1 MSHSKP
7 FHSVIAQGLDAHL
20 NSKTSLSINRIACLE
35 ETTRHLATLKLV
47 VNQLQMN
54 DCPIELCI
62 GLRHLNEFL
71 YELSHVYTG
80 KAVPP
85 APLTPPKQKKR
96 KSNVVA
102 LRGRNE
108 A

>member
-1 MSHSKP
+1 MSQSKP

-20 NSKTSLSINRIACLE
+20 NSKTSLPINRIACLE
-35 ETTRHLATLKLV
+35 ETTRHLAMLKLV
-47 VNQLQMN
+47 VKQLQMN
-54 DCPIELCI
+54 GCPI
-62 GLRHLNEFL
+62 EFL

-80 KAVPP
+80 EAVPP

-108 A
+108 S